1 MAAVNTFK
9 SAVPRIR
16 DIFRSPGVS
25 ITGMESMHH
34 MCIYLLSRYITRK
47 RAASLRVPDEFT
59 WEALIEGFKKNGGTQ
74 NALDSF
80 YNEHEDCLVKH
91 FYRLFGTEK
100 HHFDLTDVHKHQE
113 ILQILDAVDMEKVE
127 CEIDILGWVYE
138 QHLST
143 GSSSASRDLGQYF
156 TKREICMFMIELC
169 KPTIKDGVPESVCDP
184 TMGTGGFL
192 TAYKKYFNKH
202 FPDASIDW
210 SKTIHGCDT
219 DPRVAAL
226 CKLNLFMETGGT
238 CMTNVIKHDSL
249 YGGLPLEYDIILANM
264 PFGLKGIN
272 YENCCERVAALN
284 IKGTKSEPLFLQLLM
299 VYLKMGGRCAV
310 VVPDGMMVNISACHV
325 KTRKYLVDNFEVRR
339 IIKLKG
345 KLFMNTAI
353 EPSIIF
359 FERTGKPTE
368 VVEFWVKDEEGETMV
383 AAVPRSKFNDTCSF
397 DARRYIEAPTAAPS
411 EFPLVTLSSVLHIV
425 GGKQNSERS
434 DDFQVPYYESNGVVG
449 YVAEPLYTGQYIITA
464 GRLSIGAVH
473 YVDGPFY
480 PSNNTVNFTS
490 QDTAALSNKFFYYW
504 LFFNNHV
511 LKDLAAGIIPMIRKS
526 DVAEIKMPLP
536 PLVVQDEI
544 VATLDRI
551 QGTEL
556 ADTLRMTDKAM
567 DLVFAAPD
575 GAKLKP
581 IVATQSLI
589 RKSSQMVADIKALM
603 AAIVKASCS
612 SKFPLVTLSSV
623 CKVSFGDRITQ
634 KEHTGT
640 IYPVYGSGGETFKTD
655 HFNRTG
661 LTCKIGRFALSES
674 NMVMMVQGPYW
685 LMDSGFTVE
694 SKEPDIMATTFLWY
708 CLRMDKKRLA
718 SLSTGSCQKNIDMA
732 SFYGVDY
739 HCPPLVVQEEV
750 VARLDALQSQLA
762 ALESLQR
769 QSEDNARFILQS
781 YLE

>member
-9 SAVPRIR
+9 SAVTRIR
-16 DIFRSPGVS
+16 DILRSPGVS
-25 ITGMESMHH
+25 ITGMDSMRHI
-34 MCIYLLSRYITRK
+34 CIYLMSRYVTRK
-47 RAASLRVPDEFT
+47 RCASLRIPDKFT
-59 WEALIEGFKKNGGTQ
+59 WESLFEEGHLKNGGKQKAYTLFF
-74 NALDSF
+74 NK
-80 YNEHEDCLVKH
+80 HEDCLVNH
-91 FYRLFGTEK
+91 FDRLFGTDKFPFDITDIDK
-100 HHFDLTDVHKHQE
+100 HREIIE
-113 ILQILDAVDMEKVE
+113 ILNEVDMERVE

-156 TKREICMFMIELC
+156 TMREICMYMIKLC
-169 KPTIKDGVPESVCDP
+169 APCIKDGVPESVCDP

-192 TAYKKYFNKH
+192 TAYVKYFKKH

-210 SKTIHGCDT
+210 SKQIHGCDT

-238 CMTNVIKHDSL
+238 CMTNVVKHDSL
-249 YGGLPLEYDIILANM
+249 YGGLPCECDVILANM

-284 IKGTKSEPLFLQLLM
+284 IKGTKSEPLFLQLIM

-310 VVPDGMMVNISACHV
+310 VVPDGMVVNISACHT
-325 KTRKYLVDNFEVRR
+325 KTRKYLLDNFEVRR

-353 EPSIIF
+353 QPSIIF

-383 AAVPRSKFNDTCSF
+383 AAVPRSKLNDACSF
-397 DARRYIEAPTAAPS
+397 DFRRYLEAPMAASS

-425 GGKQNSERS
+425 GGKANTDRAEGLPIPYYDSNGITGHVAEPLYDGEYVVTARVLSIGAVHYVNGPFFPSDHTINFTTQDAAVMSNRFFYYWLLLNNHVLKELSAGIKPCIRKSDVAEIKMPLPPLIVQEEIVATLDCIQGTELADTLRMTDKAMDLVLAAPDGATLEPIVAAQRLIRKSTQMAADIKAQMAAIVKASCVSMDKVTLSSVLHLKGGKQHSEKA
-434 DDFQVPYYESNGVVG
+434 DGLPVPYYESNGVVG

-490 QDTAALSNKFFYYW
+490 QDTSVLSNKFFYYW
-504 LFFNNHV
+504 LLFNNHV
-511 LKDLAAGIIPMIRKS
+511 LKDLSAGIIPMIRKS

-536 PLVVQDEI
+536 P
-544 VATLDRI
+544 
-551 QGTEL
+551 
-556 ADTLRMTDKAM
+556 
-567 DLVFAAPD
+567 
-575 GAKLKP
+575 
-581 IVATQSLI
+581 
-589 RKSSQMVADIKALM
+589 
-603 AAIVKASCS
+603 
-612 SKFPLVTLSSV
+612 
-623 CKVSFGDRITQ
+623 IT
-634 KEHTGT
+634 
-640 IYPVYGSGGETFKTD
+640 
-655 HFNRTG
+655 
-661 LTCKIGRFALSES
+661 
-674 NMVMMVQGPYW
+674 
-685 LMDSGFTVE
+685 
-694 SKEPDIMATTFLWY
+694 
-708 CLRMDKKRLA
+708 
-718 SLSTGSCQKNIDMA
+718 
-732 SFYGVDY
+732 
-739 HCPPLVVQEEV
+739 VQEEV
-750 VARLDALQSQLA
+750 LARLNAMQSQLA
-762 ALESLQR
+762 ALETLQR